1 MKSAHY
7 DQATVA
13 YNAQDYPQAL
23 KGYYQ
28 CLKEDW
34 GSFEA
39 GDAGLV
45 YHRIGNC
52 LIKMRSFKEA
62 AVSYQKALQ
71 DEAYNEK
78 TSIYVNLGTTL
89 NGIGKHAE
97 AVGYFNKALS
107 DASYATPYRAYIGL
121 GSSYTKLGKLIEAGT
136 AFRDAALDES
146 NPNPVKAL
154 SSLGTTF
161 MALERPDD
169 AVEAYLA
176 ILDFR
181 VTGKTLNSTLDSLG
195 QAYVAAGR
203 FQEGLSV
210 FEDLL
215 SREQFTLSEQG
226 EADFSKAR
234 YALGLGSTA
243 PAAAVAVTGIG
254 VGAAAGVGAV
264 PADAVDPFAGFGESG
279 FQAQGGQAADGSMAG
294 RGGASAAGGQAGGYG
309 DGYGADGY
317 GDGYAAD
324 GYGDGYGGQG
334 RDGYGAQPG
343 GRAGAGRGGRA
354 SSYDGRDGYDGYDE
368 GYGADYGSGGYGGGN
383 VPSADDTGFFTATDD
398 DLIASSKRQMRRE
411 RKLRH
416 TGLKVFLGFVVVLV
430 IALGAAVAAY
440 WQGFGIP
447 SQESVVTDFFNA
459 YTVGDPVEGYWIDAT
474 EEEQRTLERLLD
486 GVAKSAK
493 VDIISVDASMTS
505 SEVLADVQLVKGGT
519 VHYRIELSRDVL
531 GWKINGIEQV
541 FASNI

>member
-1 MKSAHY
+1 MRSAHY

-34 GSFEA
+34 GSFES

-89 NGIGKHAE
+89 NGIGKHAD

-107 DASYATPYRAYIGL
+107 DASYATPYRAYMGL
-121 GSSYTKLGKLIEAGT
+121 GSAYTKLGKLVEAGT
-136 AFRDAALDES
+136 AFRDAALDEG

-154 SSLGTTF
+154 SSLGATF

-181 VTGKTLNSTLDSLG
+181 VTGKVLNSSLDSLG

-203 FQEGLSV
+203 FQEGLNT

-215 SREQFTLSEQG
+215 SREQFVLSTQG
-226 EADFSKAR
+226 ESDFSKAR
-234 YALGLGSTA
+234 YALGLGNTA
-243 PAAAVAVTGIG
+243 PAAMS
-254 VGAAAGVGAV
+254 
-264 PADAVDPFAGFGESG
+264 ADAADPFAGFGEAG
-279 FQAQGGQAADGSMAG
+279 FQAQTRQGQQAQRGGFDGAGDDAFDNAAGSYGQDGYDPRYRDGYRAQGRDAYGAQGGAYGAQGQYGDYDAGYDGG
-294 RGGASAAGGQAGGYG
+294 RGF
-309 DGYGADGY
+309 DYGADH
-317 GDGYAAD
+317 GD
-324 GYGDGYGGQG
+324 
-334 RDGYGAQPG
+334 
-343 GRAGAGRGGRA
+343 
-354 SSYDGRDGYDGYDE
+354 
-368 GYGADYGSGGYGGGN
+368 GYGGGN

-430 IALGAAVAAY
+430 IVLGAAVAAY

-447 SQESVVTDFFNA
+447 SQETVVTDFFTTYA
-459 YTVGDPVEGYWIDAT
+459 AGDPVEEYWVSASA
-474 EEEQRTLERLLD
+474 EEQQTLERLLD
-486 GVAKSAK
+486 GVARSGK
-493 VDIISVDASMTS
+493 VEIVNVSASMTT
-505 SEVLADVQLVKGGT
+505 SEVLADVQLVQGGT

-541 FASNI
+541 FASNT

>member
-1 MKSAHY
+1 
-7 DQATVA
+7 VA

-34 GSFEA
+34 GSFGP

-71 DEAYNEK
+71 DESYNEK

-89 NGIGKHAE
+89 NGIGKHAD

-107 DASYATPYRAYIGL
+107 DASYATPYRAYMGL
-121 GSSYTKLGKLIEAGT
+121 GSAYTKLGKLIEAGT
-136 AFRDAALDES
+136 AYRDAALDEG

-203 FQEGLSV
+203 FQEGLNT

-215 SREQFTLSEQG
+215 SREQFALSEQG
-226 EADFSKAR
+226 QADFSKAR
-234 YALGLGSTA
+234 YALGLGTTA
-243 PAAAVAVTGIG
+243 QAPLPVDTA
-254 VGAAAGVGAV
+254 
-264 PADAVDPFAGFGESG
+264 DPFAGFGEGG
-279 FQAQGGQAADGSMAG
+279 FQAPDGGQP
-294 RGGASAAGGQAGGYG
+294 GAYPTSGY
-309 DGYGADGY
+309 DS
-317 GDGYAAD
+317 
-324 GYGDGYGGQG
+324 GYGGSLEQQYADGTQG
-334 RDGYGAQPG
+334 RDGYGAQGRYDDGYQADGAGFASARPG
-343 GRAGAGRGGRA
+343 GRAGA
-354 SSYDGRDGYDGYDE
+354 SSGYDGGYDD
-368 GYGADYGSGGYGGGN
+368 GYGADGGYGGGN

-398 DLIASSKRQMRRE
+398 DLIATSKRQMRRE

-430 IALGAAVAAY
+430 LALGAAVAAY

-459 YTVGDPVEGYWIDAT
+459 YTVGEPIEGYWVSAT
-474 EEEQRTLERLLD
+474 EEEQKTLERLLD
-486 GVAKSAK
+486 GVARSGK
-493 VDIISVDASMTS
+493 VDIISVNASMAS
-505 SEVLADVQLVKGGT
+505 SEVIADVQLVKGGT

-541 FASNI
+541 FASNVVE